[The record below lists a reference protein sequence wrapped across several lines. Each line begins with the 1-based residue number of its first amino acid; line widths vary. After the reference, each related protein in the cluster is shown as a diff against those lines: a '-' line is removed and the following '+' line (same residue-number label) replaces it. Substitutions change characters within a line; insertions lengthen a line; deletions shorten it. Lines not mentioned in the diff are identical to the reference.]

1 MDLHGVSHEDAPEAV
16 HRFINDHWAD
26 GWTLHVIT
34 GQSEKMKSI
43 VRSVAG
49 MYQVEW
55 EEDEWNMGSIKIF
68 T

>member
-1 MDLHGVSHEDAPEAV
+1 MV

-26 GWTLHVIT
+26 GWTLHIIT

-43 VRSVAG
+43 VRSVLV
-49 MYQVEW
+49 MYQVDW
-55 EEDEWNMGSIKIF
+55 AEDEWNTGSIKIF